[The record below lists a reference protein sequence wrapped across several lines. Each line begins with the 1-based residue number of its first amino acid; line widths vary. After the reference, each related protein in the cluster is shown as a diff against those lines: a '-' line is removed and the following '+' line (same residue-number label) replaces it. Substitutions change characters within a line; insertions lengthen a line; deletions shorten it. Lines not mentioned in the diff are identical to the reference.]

1 MRSALQAETKASV
14 AVVEEA
20 VAFGLNRVMFESDP
34 KVLVGALNSSSH
46 ELSEIG
52 ILLHEASSMCIS
64 SFQSFSF
71 VHCRCICN
79 KIVHTLAKFAS
90 QTRQECVRWA
100 DVALD
105 FVSVV
110 VSSDVVVHYE

>member
-46 ELSEIG
+46 ELSEISG
-52 ILLHEASSMCIS
+52 RKEACVFLRLNLLALCTAAV
-64 SFQSFSF
+64 F
-71 VHCRCICN
+71 VIRLL
-79 KIVHTLAKFAS
+79 TL
-90 QTRQECVRWA
+90 
-100 DVALD
+100 
-105 FVSVV
+105 
-110 VSSDVVVHYE
+110 